1 MSNHRRRRRCSPRLR
16 ARRSFAR
23 CAGLLGLLAATATLA
38 EDLHYEAQVAWLQA
52 GDVTLSHE
60 RDGDAYELSGT
71 VVTSRVVNRFF
82 KWRGRFASVGRF
94 VDGFPQSRAYLLFAE
109 DRDDR
114 EILLAFDGKTTVH
127 TSDGDFEELVA
138 PRGSDLMS
146 VMFLADHCLTDTIVH
161 DGEDAYHLVPV
172 RSRERELHQAGT
184 YYSGDTLRC
193 DYRFRYVDGST
204 RRVTVW
210 MAEVNGRRLPVRI
223 QVRVPLLPDGILRLR
238 VDKVADSP
246 A

>member
-1 MSNHRRRRRCSPRLR
+1 MSKHHRWRTRRRSIERCTGL
-16 ARRSFAR
+16 FA
-23 CAGLLGLLAATATLA
+23 LLVAAFPAA
-38 EDLHYEAQVAWLQA
+38 EDRHYEAQVAWLQA
-52 GDVTLSHE
+52 GDVTLSLQ
-60 RDGDAYELSGT
+60 RNGDDYELSGM
-71 VVTSRVVNRFF
+71 VVTSRVVNRFL

-114 EILLAFDGKTTVH
+114 EILFAFDGKTTVLK
-127 TSDGDFEELVA
+127 SDGEFEEMAA
-138 PRGSDLMS
+138 PQGSDLMS
-146 VMFLADHCLTDTIVH
+146 VMFLADHCLTDTTVH

-172 RSRERELHQAGT
+172 RSRERKLHQTET
-184 YYSGDTLRC
+184 YYSGDALRC

-204 RRVTVW
+204 RRVSVW
-210 MAEVNGRRLPVRI
+210 MAELNGRRLPVRI

>member
-1 MSNHRRRRRCSPRLR
+1 M
-16 ARRSFAR
+16 FA
-23 CAGLLGLLAATATLA
+23 LFVATAAVA
-38 EDLHYEAQVAWLQA
+38 EDLHYDAQVAWLQA
-52 GDVTLSHE
+52 GDVILRHE
-60 RDGDAYELSGT
+60 RNGDDYELSGT

-127 TSDGDFEELVA
+127 TSDGESEELLA
-138 PRGSDLMS
+138 PQGSDLMS
-146 VMFLADHCLTDTIVH
+146 VMFLADHCLADTTVH

-172 RSRERELHQAGT
+172 RSRERKLHQAET
-184 YYSGDTLRC
+184 YYSGEALRC

-204 RRVTVW
+204 RRVSVW

-246 A
+246 V